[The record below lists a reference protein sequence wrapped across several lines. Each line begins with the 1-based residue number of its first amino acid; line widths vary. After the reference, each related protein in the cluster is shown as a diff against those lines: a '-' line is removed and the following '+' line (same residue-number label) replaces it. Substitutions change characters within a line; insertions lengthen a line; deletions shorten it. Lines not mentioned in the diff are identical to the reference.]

1 MTKIR
6 TCDNLHQ
13 PSRNGIK
20 GVTKII
26 VWQNKHHGMAR
37 GVDPT
42 FRKIKDMIS
51 VTGVTNN
58 YVLQPALLDKH
69 TKTLAWLSATA
80 LWKSEL
86 AFFQKQLD
94 GLSALRLTREE
105 RSEVT
110 HFQNL
115 VLFYNVEVI
124 EDMRKKLRNHESKLA
139 RMLETKSE
147 WETQYYK
154 EHGDL
159 MQEAGA
165 LSERFENLKVDL
177 RTAIAKLG
185 TENAEAY

>member
-1 MTKIR
+1 
-6 TCDNLHQ
+6 
-13 PSRNGIK
+13 
-20 GVTKII
+20 
-26 VWQNKHHGMAR
+26 
-37 GVDPT
+37 
-42 FRKIKDMIS
+42 MIS

-94 GLSALRLTREE
+94 GLSVVSLMREE

-115 VLFYNVEVI
+115 VLFYTVEVI

-154 EHGDL
+154 EHGEL
-159 MQEAGA
+159 MEDAEA
-165 LSERFENLKVDL
+165 LSWRFEKLKVDL
-177 RTAIAKLG
+177 RTAIGKLS
-185 TENAEAY
+185 TENAEEY

>member
-1 MTKIR
+1 
-6 TCDNLHQ
+6 
-13 PSRNGIK
+13 
-20 GVTKII
+20 
-26 VWQNKHHGMAR
+26 
-37 GVDPT
+37 
-42 FRKIKDMIS
+42 MIS

-94 GLSALRLTREE
+94 GLSVLSLMREE

-115 VLFYNVEVI
+115 VLFYTVEVI

-154 EHGDL
+154 EHGEL
-159 MQEAGA
+159 MEDAEA
-165 LSERFENLKVDL
+165 LSRRFEKLKVDL
-177 RTAIAKLG
+177 RTAIGKLS
-185 TENAEAY
+185 TENAEEY